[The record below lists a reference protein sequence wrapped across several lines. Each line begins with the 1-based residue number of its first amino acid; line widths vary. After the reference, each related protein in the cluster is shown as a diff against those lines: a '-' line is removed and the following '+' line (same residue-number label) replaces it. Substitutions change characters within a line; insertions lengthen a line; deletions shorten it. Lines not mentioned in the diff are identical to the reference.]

1 MKSISQTEK
10 LVLLG
15 LVANPN
21 LPDNEISA
29 KLSLPNSTFAS
40 AKSRIH
46 DMGYLDEIYLPIF
59 PRLGLELLATVY
71 SDFNPSVKVEDR
83 VKYTSKAIEV
93 YPELVL
99 SLGESHRGFSI
110 SIAPNVT
117 RIMTISNERNKLF
130 AEKGLIET
138 KLPWEVLFPF
148 KLSNIHRFFN
158 LAPLLLSKFTRDG
171 SGIQKILDDVG
182 FDQSEVYSNDRILQV
197 DSPVDGCFPSNVDL
211 TKTQQEILYYI
222 VRYPWMSSSRL
233 ASMAPF
239 SRHTISRTRER
250 LLEEGYI
257 SKLRIPDLTMLGY
270 NILSLFHAQIDL
282 KKPLSPESFQRVE
295 LLQDDTMFFVSRPRE
310 IIMLASYEDYKHY
323 NRGMSSFNHFLKSND
338 HLFNIPSVRNHSLS
352 DAIWIKKFEFY
363 PLISSIF
370 NLNI

>member
-15 LVANPN
+15 LVTYPH

-40 AKSRIH
+40 AKSRIQ
-46 DMGYLDEIYLPIF
+46 DMGYLEEIIIPIF

-83 VKYTSKAIEV
+83 VRFTSRAIEV
-93 YPELVL
+93 YPELIL

-110 SIAPNVT
+110 SIAPNIT

-138 KLPWEVLFPF
+138 KLPWEVMFPF
-148 KLSNIHRFFN
+148 KLSRIHRFFN
-158 LAPLLLSKFTRDG
+158 LAPLLLSKFTREG
-171 SGIQKILDDVG
+171 VGLDKVLRDVG
-182 FDQSEVYSNDRILQV
+182 FDRSEVYKNDLILQM
-197 DSPVDGCFPSNVDL
+197 DSLPSVFSTGSVDL
-211 TKTQQEILYYI
+211 TRTQQEVLYYV
-222 VRYPWMSSSRL
+222 VRYPWMSSSKL
-233 ASMAPF
+233 ASVAPF
-239 SRHTISRTRER
+239 SRHTISRTKER
-250 LLEEGYI
+250 LIEDGYI
-257 SKLRIPDLTMLGY
+257 SKLRIPDLSMLGY

-282 KKPLSPESFQRVE
+282 KKPLPPESLGRVE

-310 IIMLASYEDYKHY
+310 MLMLAAYEDYKHY

-338 HLFNIPSVRNHSLS
+338 HLFNIPNVRNHSLS
-352 DAIWIKKFEFY
+352 DTIWIKKFQFH
-363 PLISSIF
+363 PLINSIF
-370 NLNI
+370 NLNL

>member
-171 SGIQKILDDVG
+171 SGIQKILTCSVLAHITVVEG
-182 FDQSEVYSNDRILQV
+182 Q
-197 DSPVDGCFPSNVDL
+197 
-211 TKTQQEILYYI
+211 
-222 VRYPWMSSSRL
+222 RYRC
-233 ASMAPF
+233 
-239 SRHTISRTRER
+239 
-250 LLEEGYI
+250 
-257 SKLRIPDLTMLGY
+257 
-270 NILSLFHAQIDL
+270 
-282 KKPLSPESFQRVE
+282 
-295 LLQDDTMFFVSRPRE
+295 
-310 IIMLASYEDYKHY
+310 
-323 NRGMSSFNHFLKSND
+323 
-338 HLFNIPSVRNHSLS
+338 
-352 DAIWIKKFEFY
+352 
-363 PLISSIF
+363 SSIISPSRY
-370 NLNI
+370 LVRSKGSAHQHDQQYCWC